1 MNQCQMLGLLYPILF
16 LQNTHIMSAEE
27 CIMAADFQNQ
37 FPNPCSLSGTGYF
50 GSKFVTV
57 CVSGNETNQ
66 ISLKGYQ
73 VCTSIMAQCTAHTS
87 LPMVCLPGPNIK
99 GLGSRLG
106 YMTVF
111 SVISHLLLL
120 TLLCGLWLEYEHTLE
135 VNYNFSNQEC
145 LGTLD
150 LSLIHYFHSDCT
162 VSKILIVAKIVTN
175 CGWGQMEAVQFACQ
189 RPSWSLG

>member
-1 MNQCQMLGLLYPILF
+1 MNQCQMLGFLYPILF

-73 VCTSIMAQCTAHTS
+73 VCTCHVVSLYPGLKICSLVCENMQCDVT
-87 LPMVCLPGPNIK
+87 
-99 GLGSRLG
+99 LGQ
-106 YMTVF
+106 
-111 SVISHLLLL
+111 
-120 TLLCGLWLEYEHTLE
+120 CGLEMPSPWHAHGQLATW
-135 VNYNFSNQEC
+135 C
-145 LGTLD
+145 
-150 LSLIHYFHSDCT
+150 SDT
-162 VSKILIVAKIVTN
+162 GGRIS
-175 CGWGQMEAVQFACQ
+175 
-189 RPSWSLG
+189 S